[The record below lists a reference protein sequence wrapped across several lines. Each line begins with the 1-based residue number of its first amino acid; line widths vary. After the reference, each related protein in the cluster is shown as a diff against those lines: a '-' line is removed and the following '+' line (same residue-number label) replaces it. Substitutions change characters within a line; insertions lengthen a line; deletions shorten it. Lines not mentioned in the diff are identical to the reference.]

1 MQPVLRIEAAEFEIS
16 RRKLAEQKIGNLLEV
31 RAPTTRNIKNLRA
44 RAHVCMYVNFI

>member
-31 RAPTTRNIKNLRA
+31 RAPEAIFSGKCGLRA
-44 RAHVCMYVNFI
+44 